1 MNTTPASEPLH
12 ETHWRR
18 HKNGNLLYL
27 AVAIAMTLLLS
38 VDYVVKHHAFAFV
51 DIGSDTFFQFLPLQI
66 AEVRQLHALLEL
78 TWSFNI
84 GLGAYMGSDFDPI
97 QLLAILFPGS
107 WQLGIR
113 LPLYLLKLLL
123 AGAFFQAFLRRA
135 GFEREF
141 SVIGGLGYAFCSFAI
156 VNGQWGENG
165 FALVQFAAMLCFLE
179 GYLRDRSRWNAV
191 AVGITVGS
199 GAAFDVYT
207 LGLFSVLYLAARTPL
222 LAQRGWRPLVVKLG
236 SLAGLALLGFLLLAP
251 VQFPNLYYLF
261 DSPRVTGNHSLL
273 DTLVSQIF
281 QWNDSSVI
289 GTELAGFFGKD
300 LLGTADQYH
309 GWGNYFEGPG
319 FYVGIL
325 PLMCI
330 PQLFGGGASRRERWY
345 AACGI
350 GLLIAYLIWP
360 ALRYVVY
367 GFGHVGFRLSTL
379 WVSIGLLVLGL
390 TGLRRMY
397 QSGVWMPGIW
407 LALAVILGVLTV
419 LVLRIG
425 PAIKVPHLAMAIGF
439 AVAYAALLPKLFHT
453 NDAPRDRSL
462 SLLVPIVALELF
474 LFAVPPMMERNAV
487 GLDGTSSVGRY
498 DDGTAQALAWIRTNT
513 GDADFYRIEKTY
525 NSVFLCDALIQDYAG
540 VKSYFFHGSSLTRF
554 VDRMQLQRPVASVS
568 YIGSAVER
576 PDVLSLL
583 GVRYVLDR
591 GRSMDHVPGMTW
603 LAQTDGINIYRN
615 GSAHE
620 FGHIYALV
628 APESDADRLP
638 LAERDR
644 FLLDHTTVDDPPAV
658 RKAMDEFA
666 APSSSSTA
674 ATWISIRKT
683 SDIALD
689 GDYSTAHSGFMLLAM
704 PYDRGWRA
712 WLDGNEIPMMRA
724 DYGLTGFVAPPGF
737 HHLALTYSAPF
748 RWLGLICAVIALLLL
763 VCGFA
768 YRKSTGK
775 IPVSSVGFD
784 SMPDAGY
791 SVKRISPPTDGR

>member
-1 MNTTPASEPLH
+1 MLV
-12 ETHWRR
+12 
-18 HKNGNLLYL
+18 YL
-27 AVAIAMTLLLS
+27 AIAAAMAILLS
-38 VDYVVKHHAFAFV
+38 LYYIVKHKAFAFV

-66 AEVRQLHALLEL
+66 AEVRQLRALHEL
-78 TWSFNI
+78 TWSFDI

-97 QLLAILFPGS
+97 QLLAVLFPDS
-107 WQLGIR
+107 WQLVIR

-165 FALVQFAAMLCFLE
+165 FALVQYAALLCFLE

-191 AVGITVGS
+191 AVGIAVGS

-207 LGLFSVLYLAARTPL
+207 LSLFSVLYLAASLPF
-222 LAQRGWRPLVVKLG
+222 LARHGWRPLVGKLA

-251 VQFPNLYYLF
+251 IQFPNLYYLL
-261 DSPRVTGNHSLL
+261 DSPRVSGNHSVLDLL
-273 DTLVSQIF
+273 IGQIF
-281 QWNDSSVI
+281 QRNDSSAI
-289 GTELAGFFGKD
+289 GSELAGIFGKD

-330 PQLFGGGASRRERWY
+330 PQLFGGHASRRERWY
-345 AACGI
+345 AACGV

-360 ALRYVVY
+360 ALRYAVY
-367 GFGHVGFRLSTL
+367 GFGHNSFRLSTL
-379 WVSIGLLVLGL
+379 WASIGLLVLGL
-390 TGLRRMY
+390 AGLRRMY
-397 QSGVWMPGIW
+397 RSGVWMPGVFISIAGIFVV
-407 LALAVILGVLTV
+407 LIALASFAGPTIKVRHLV
-419 LVLRIG
+419 LV
-425 PAIKVPHLAMAIGF
+425 VSF
-439 AVAYAALLPKLFHT
+439 ALAYAAVLPMLFRT
-453 NDAPRDRSL
+453 GDAPRDRSL
-462 SLLVPIVALELF
+462 QLLLPIVALELF

-498 DDGTAQALAWIRTNT
+498 DDGTTQALAWIRANT
-513 GDADFYRIEKTY
+513 GDADFYRVEKTY
-525 NSVFLCDALIQDYAG
+525 NSVFLCDALIQDYSG

-554 VDRMQLQRPVASVS
+554 VDRLQLQRPVASVS

-591 GRSMDHVPGMTW
+591 DRSMDHVQGMTW
-603 LAQTDGINIYRN
+603 LGNTAGINIYRN

-620 FGHIYALV
+620 FGHIYPLV
-628 APESDADRLP
+628 ASESDADRLP
-638 LAERDR
+638 LPERDR
-644 FLLDHTTVDDPPAV
+644 FLLDHATVDDAAAV
-658 RKAMDEFA
+658 RKVIDSFSAT
-666 APSSSSTA
+666 STSTA
-674 ATWISIRKT
+674 ATAWISIRKA

-689 GDYSTAHSGFMLLAM
+689 GDYSTTHAGLMLLAM

-712 WLDGNEIPMMRA
+712 WLDGKQQPMLRA

-748 RWLGLICAVIALLLL
+748 RGLGLGCMVIALALLMTWQISLHRAGNNAL
-763 VCGFA
+763 VLTTNRARQTTRC
-768 YRKSTGK
+768 
-775 IPVSSVGFD
+775 
-784 SMPDAGY
+784 DAN
-791 SVKRISPPTDGR
+791 